1 MAGAGGMLGE
11 AFYQVFK
18 EKYTIKCTDIDL
30 NDDWLAYTDIT
41 NYSEYRDSVL
51 DFRPDFLFH
60 LGAITDL
67 EQCELNPSDAYLTNT
82 LSVENACSI
91 AEELD
96 IPLLYISTAGIF
108 DGCKDIYDD
117 WDTPSPLGV
126 YGRSKYLGEQIVQS
140 RTSKHFICRAGWMMG
155 GGIAKD
161 KKFIKKIMDQIL
173 GGCDVL
179 HIVNDKLGTPTYT
192 YDFANN
198 VLQLIE
204 TPYYGLYNMVCGG
217 TTGRLEV
224 ATEILAHLGLTDSIK
239 IQSVPSDYFKDQ
251 YFAARPA
258 SERLINTKLILR
270 NLNSMN
276 NWKDSLHHYLDTAY
290 KQLLN

>member
-1 MAGAGGMLGE
+1 
-11 AFYQVFK
+11 
-18 EKYTIKCTDIDL
+18 
-30 NDDWLAYTDIT
+30 
-41 NYSEYRDSVL
+41 
-51 DFRPDFLFH
+51 
-60 LGAITDL
+60 
-67 EQCELNPSDAYLTNT
+67 
-82 LSVENACSI
+82 
-91 AEELD
+91 
-96 IPLLYISTAGIF
+96 
-108 DGCKDIYDD
+108 
-117 WDTPSPLGV
+117 
-126 YGRSKYLGEQIVQS
+126 
-140 RTSKHFICRAGWMMG
+140 MG

-224 ATEILAHLGLTDSIK
+224 ATEILAHLGLTDRIK
-239 IQSVPSDYFKDQ
+239 IQSVPSEYFKDQ

-276 NWKDSLHHYLDTAY
+276 NWKDSLHHYLDTAF
-290 KQLLN
+290 KHLLN